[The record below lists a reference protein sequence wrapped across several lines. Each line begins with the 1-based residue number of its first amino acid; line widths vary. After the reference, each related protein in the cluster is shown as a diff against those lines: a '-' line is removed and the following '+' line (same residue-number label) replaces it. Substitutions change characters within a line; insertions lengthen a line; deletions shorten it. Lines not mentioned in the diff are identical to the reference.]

1 MYMYNTGRGLL
12 YSESSIVAVVCATVV
27 LLLCSQNL
35 QLHMHP
41 TVVTMNDQTSRTA

>member
-1 MYMYNTGRGLL
+1 MYMYNTWRCLL

-35 QLHMHP
+35 QLHP
-41 TVVTMNDQTSRTA
+41 IVVTMNDQTSRTA